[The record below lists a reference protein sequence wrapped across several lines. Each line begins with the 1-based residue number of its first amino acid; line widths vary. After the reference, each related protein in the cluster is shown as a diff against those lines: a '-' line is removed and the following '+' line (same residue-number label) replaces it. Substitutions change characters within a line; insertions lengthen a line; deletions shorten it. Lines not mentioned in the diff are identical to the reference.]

1 MTMRGNKRL
10 IIGLAVGVAVFAAV
24 FGMAATLGGITTDTL
39 GAEDQVVAACDTDG
53 VTTSYDTAYSGTGTA
68 GYKVD
73 SVTLGSLAQACQGLD
88 FEVTLSGGTAQ
99 SVSGTLPS
107 TLSVEGTDSY
117 VVEFDETKLAEE
129 VTGVHVVISGP

>member
-1 MTMRGNKRL
+1 MRGNKRL

-39 GAEDQVVAACDTDG
+39 GAEDQIVAACDTTDG
-53 VTTSYDTAYSGTGTA
+53 VTTSYDTVYNATGTA

-73 SVTLGSLAQACQGLD
+73 SVMLGAIDKACEGLD

-99 SVSGTLPS
+99 SIPGTLPS
-107 TLSVEGTDSY
+107 PLPLDGTGSY

-129 VTGVHVVISGP
+129 VTGVHVVISDS